1 MPGLF
6 DQREATKKKKN
17 VICTY
22 VSIYLSIDVFI
33 IHLSIHHSIDLS
45 IFYLI
50 LRITESISPKINLF
64 EIKCPLLYYNNISN

>member
-6 DQREATKKKKN
+6 DQREATKKKKKKKKN

-22 VSIYLSIDVFI
+22 VSIHLSIDVFI

-45 IFYLI
+45 IFL
-50 LRITESISPKINLF
+50 SDPKVN
-64 EIKCPLLYYNNISN
+64 

>member
-6 DQREATKKKKN
+6 DQREATKKKN

-45 IFYLI
+45 IIYLI
-50 LRITESISPKINLF
+50 LRITESISPKN
-64 EIKCPLLYYNNISN
+64 